1 MAGIPASSVKLSIP
15 ADSLR
20 KLPEGAVYRGKS
32 GQANLTVGSDDSG
45 NIVAEASCDS
55 LQQLVLW
62 YEEELARIRS
72 ETKSEISNDVQ
83 TVEKRP
89 PNRMRTFITGVL
101 AGLLVGMLLTMK
113 LKKRMNKNF
122 MYGIGAVKYKD
133 FTIGY
138 IEKNSFDLGGK
149 KPEAA
154 KIEAEQVQGAPVLVI
169 PQSNGGIA
177 PTFNVIQMNYS
188 NLHKLLGGSLH
199 YKKEDLEKK
208 TPIGWTAPSE
218 VLVMQGPWELS
229 LVSGQSV
236 LIPNATLLSNPAG
249 KLTLTET
256 SKIEV
261 TLEVAMPEDGSQP
274 YGVFDTEAIPDEWGQ
289 YKLPPAEAAAA
300 ASLQSE
306 EG

>member
-1 MAGIPASSVKLSIP
+1 MDLSEFMNIILGGGLVGTVATIGSLRATVRKAKAEAMKAEAGAEAMRIDNAEHATRILMENIVKPLKDEFCETKKELARNTREMARLRKAIDTAGNCPHRDDCPVLDRLRESPKEHEPGIRTESASADSASGSRRAGLVMAGIPASSVKLSIP

-113 LKKRMNKNF
+113 LKKR
-122 MYGIGAVKYKD
+122 
-133 FTIGY
+133 
-138 IEKNSFDLGGK
+138 
-149 KPEAA
+149 
-154 KIEAEQVQGAPVLVI
+154 
-169 PQSNGGIA
+169 
-177 PTFNVIQMNYS
+177 
-188 NLHKLLGGSLH
+188 
-199 YKKEDLEKK
+199 
-208 TPIGWTAPSE
+208 
-218 VLVMQGPWELS
+218 
-229 LVSGQSV
+229 
-236 LIPNATLLSNPAG
+236 
-249 KLTLTET
+249 
-256 SKIEV
+256 
-261 TLEVAMPEDGSQP
+261 
-274 YGVFDTEAIPDEWGQ
+274 
-289 YKLPPAEAAAA
+289 
-300 ASLQSE
+300 
-306 EG
+306 